1 MQVEKQAMPTLSDDL
16 LSELTEHARRVRIK
30 IIKML
35 AKAGSGHPGGSLGMT
50 DVFTSLYWGGFVK
63 HDPKNPQW
71 IERDRVVLSNGH
83 ICPVL
88 YAVLSE
94 QGYFPDEWLEDLRQP
109 GAHLQ
114 GHPAMDKTP
123 GVELSTGSLG
133 HGVCGALGMALAE
146 RQSGRDTHVWALCGD
161 GEIEE
166 GLPWEAFMAASHYK
180 ADNLTVIIDRNDAQ
194 IDGTTEDVM
203 SLEPLPDKFK
213 AFGFHTIV
221 IDGHDYAA
229 IFDAFNE
236 ALATKGKPTC
246 ILAKTI
252 MGKGVSYME
261 KDGYKWHG
269 KTPNEELAKKA
280 LEELGA

>member
-1 MQVEKQAMPTLSDDL
+1 MQVEKLAMP
-16 LSELTEHARRVRIK
+16 ELTAELHTELAATARRIRIK
-30 IIKML
+30 IIRML
-35 AKAGSGHPGGSLGMT
+35 ARAGSGHPGGSLGMT
-50 DVFTSLYWGGFVK
+50 DIFTSLYFGGFVK

-71 IERDRVVLSNGH
+71 VDRDRVVLSNGH

-94 QGYFPDEWLEDLRQP
+94 RGYFPDEWLDDLRKT

-114 GHPAMDKTP
+114 GHPAMQKTP

-146 RQSGRDTHVWALCGD
+146 RQSRRDSHVWALCGD

-166 GLPWEAFMAASHYK
+166 GLPWEAFMAASHHK
-180 ADNLTVIIDRNDAQ
+180 VDNFTVIIDRNDAQ
-194 IDGTTEDVM
+194 IDGTTESVM

-221 IDGHDYAA
+221 IDGHDYAQ
-229 IFDAFNE
+229 IFKAFNE

-246 ILAKTI
+246 IIAKTI

-261 KDGYKWHG
+261 KEGYKWHG
-269 KTPNEELAKKA
+269 NAPNQEQAEKA
-280 LEELGA
+280 LRELGA